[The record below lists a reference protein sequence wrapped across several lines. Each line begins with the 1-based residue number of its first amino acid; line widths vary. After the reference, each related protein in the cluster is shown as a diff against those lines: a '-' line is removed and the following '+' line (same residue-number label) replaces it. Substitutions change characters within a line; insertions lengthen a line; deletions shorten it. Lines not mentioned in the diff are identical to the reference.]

1 MNGDMSIGYLVSQA
15 GPVVQLVMLI
25 LLAASVFSWMLIFQ
39 HWFLFRRARDEAED
53 FEGLFWSGR
62 ELAEIH
68 RDVREA
74 GDPRG
79 EAAIFE
85 AGYREFTRVSR
96 SESLLETV
104 QRAMRVVLNR
114 EVDTLERRLG
124 WLATIGSVSPY
135 VGLFGTVWGI
145 MNSFTAL
152 GNVQRATLAL
162 VAPGI
167 AEALLATAMGLFA
180 AIPAVIAYNRFAQQ
194 AERMAERYD
203 NFVEEFSTLLLRHA
217 GR

>member
-1 MNGDMSIGYLVSQA
+1 MNGDMSIGSLVAQA

-25 LLAASVFSWMLIFQ
+25 LLAASVVSWMLIVQ
-39 HWFLFRRARDEAED
+39 HWYLFRRAREEAED

-68 RDVREA
+68 RDVKDMAEA
-74 GDPRG
+74 RG

-85 AGYREFTRVSR
+85 AGYREFTRIGR
-96 SESLLETV
+96 GESLLETV
-104 QRAMRVVLNR
+104 QRAMRVVLSR
-114 EVDTLERRLG
+114 EIDGLEHRIG

-135 VGLFGTVWGI
+135 IGLFGTVWGI

-152 GNVQRATLAL
+152 GNVQQATLAL

-180 AIPAVIAYNRFAQQ
+180 AIPAVIAYNRFAQH
-194 AERMAERYD
+194 ADRMADRYD
-203 NFVEEFSTLLLRHA
+203 NFIEEFGTLLLRHA

>member
-1 MNGDMSIGYLVSQA
+1 MSFGSLVAQA

-39 HWFLFRRARDEAED
+39 HAFLFRRARDEAED

-68 RDVREA
+68 REVRDG

-96 SESLLETV
+96 GESLLETV

-114 EVDTLERRLG
+114 EVDGLERRLG

-152 GNVQRATLAL
+152 GNVERATLAL

-167 AEALLATAMGLFA
+167 AEALLATAMGLVA
-180 AIPAVIAYNRFAQQ
+180 AIPAVIAYNRFSQQ
-194 AERMAERYD
+194 ADRLAERYD